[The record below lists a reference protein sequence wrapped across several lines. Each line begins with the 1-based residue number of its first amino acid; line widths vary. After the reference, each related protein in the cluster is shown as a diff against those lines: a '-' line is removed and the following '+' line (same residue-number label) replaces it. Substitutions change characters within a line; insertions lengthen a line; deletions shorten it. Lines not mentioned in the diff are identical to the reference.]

1 MDDCESKL
9 TEAWHLAV
17 TMAQGICMQ
26 CGSVTRLN
34 CEKPR
39 FTVKGRHRRA
49 VCYRVG
55 GTVDTAIDVARNRA
69 ISQFNQGTFHFLDF
83 C

>member
-1 MDDCESKL
+1 
-9 TEAWHLAV
+9 
-17 TMAQGICMQ
+17 MAQGICMQ
-26 CGSVTRLN
+26 CDSVTRLN

-39 FTVKGRHRRA
+39 FTVKDDT
-49 VCYRVG
+49 G
-55 GTVDTAIDVARNRA
+55 GLYAIGETVNTAIDVARSRA